1 MDPNSWPD
9 LLFTYG
15 PYAVLALFALWVA
28 PRQTKRFLD
37 CKETVSR
44 YVCGGVAVGCWV
56 VVALMVWFIYQNWP
70 PRTVYTGSL
79 GTHGE
84 ETKFITADQ
93 DFFISTQLISGGRLK
108 WNFAIVSETP
118 RFDPEKC
125 YAFSLIHKDTHQD
138 YEIMAELL
146 KAGSLRFHP
155 DPNDPSFLLYDHDRN
170 PQTPYERYPTIAAS
184 RSESPLTLGW
194 TSAAFAQDD
203 RHRELIQAL
212 SSNNEYFQ
220 AQARRQLR
228 DLSDP
233 ELQNLLQRDDLPF
246 QARRQ
251 IEAELQRRN

>member
-15 PYAVLALFALWVA
+15 PYAILALFALWVA
-28 PRQTKRFLD
+28 PRQTKRFLG

-44 YVCGGVAVGCWV
+44 SVCGGIAVGCWV

-93 DFFISTQLISGGRLK
+93 DFFISTQLVNGGRMK

-125 YAFSLIHKDTHQD
+125 YAFSLLCKGAHHD
-138 YEIMAELL
+138 YEIMAEIL
-146 KAGSLRFHP
+146 KTGSLRFHP
-155 DPNDPSFLLYDHDRN
+155 DPDDPCFLLYDHDRN
-170 PQTPYERYPTIAAS
+170 PQTPYERYPTIAACRREPS
-184 RSESPLTLGW
+184 TTVGW
-194 TSAAFAQDD
+194 TSSAFAQDD
-203 RHRELIQAL
+203 KYRGLIQAL

-220 AQARRQLR
+220 SQARKKLR
-228 DLSDP
+228 DLSDA
-233 ELQNLLQRDDLPF
+233 ELQNLLQRSDLSS
-246 QARRQ
+246 QARRL
-251 IEAELQRRN
+251 IEAELRRRS